1 MYYVAREAV
10 DNDEYEP
17 DFVLSDKGD
26 DVFAGFESVETKHE
40 VLDPAI
46 SSDTQKVHQIVMQ
59 RQASLRTCSISSLS
73 SSLRLDILG
82 T

>member
-26 DVFAGFESVETKHE
+26 DIFAGFEAVETKHE
-40 VLDPAI
+40 VLEHRVQGQFSARPLRVPERTWPI
-46 SSDTQKVHQIVMQ
+46 S
-59 RQASLRTCSISSLS
+59 RFSSVLS
-73 SSLRLDILG
+73 SILYRV
-82 T
+82 